1 MADTKKVLNCPA
13 CNREMEKV
21 FIENA
26 EVNVDVCINGCGGM
40 LFDNREL
47 EKFDKKQENANQILE
62 LTKDKEFINVDQT
75 KPRICPVCNA
85 PMVKMGAGKGNVK
98 IDVCNVCGA
107 KFLDR
112 GELLAIR
119 EESNK
124 EYEETA
130 KEKVFFENLEK
141 NALQETV
148 GSLGVFVKNNISASN
163 GSKAIADFIRKY
175 V

>member
-1 MADTKKVLNCPA
+1 MADTKKIIHCPA
-13 CNREMEKV
+13 CNSEMEKV
-21 FIENA
+21 FIESAGINI
-26 EVNVDVCINGCGGM
+26 DVCANGCGGM

-47 EKFDKKQENANQILE
+47 EKFDEKHENADKILE
-62 LTKDKEFINVDQT
+62 ITKDKDFITVDQT

-107 KFLDR
+107 KFLDH

-119 EESNK
+119 DASNE

-141 NALQETV
+141 DALQETV
-148 GSLGVFVKNNISASN
+148 GSLGIFVKNNISASN